1 MNKKSPPGYFMKM
14 AVSLA
19 KRGEGK
25 VNPNPMVGAV
35 VVRGGKVIGKGY
47 HRFFGGPHAEIEAL
61 SAAGRGSRGA
71 EMFVSLEPCCHSG
84 KTAPCTESIIEAG
97 IKKVFVAVKDPN
109 PLVNGKGIARLKRRG
124 IDVHLGLCAEEAENL
139 NRMFFKYMRTGEIFV
154 SLKMAITVDGFIA
167 DRGGKSKWITSDM
180 SRRYAHKLR
189 ASHEAVLVGIDTA
202 RKDDPA
208 LNVRL
213 KGRYRQ
219 PLRVVVDPFL
229 RAQPRMR
236 LFVDDGGEAVIFTT
250 KGRLRPKLFHGLP
263 YPPTI
268 FEFPRQEIP
277 VSEMINAL
285 AGMGVTSLLVEGGAG
300 VFSKFVGEGK
310 VDRMYIFTAG
320 KFFGKGLSPL
330 SGIPEVDIDSPIPIR
345 IEKVR
350 RLKED
355 VLIEAVPIQRRR

>member
-1 MNKKSPPGYFMKM
+1 MSKKSPPGYFMKK
-14 AVSLA
+14 AISLA
-19 KRGEGK
+19 KRGEGR

-61 SAAGRGSRGA
+61 RSAGRDSRGA
-71 EMFVSLEPCCHSG
+71 EMFVTLEPCSHSG
-84 KTAPCTESIIEAG
+84 KTGPCAESIIEAG
-97 IKKVFVAVKDPN
+97 IKRVFVAVKDPN
-109 PLVNGKGIARLKRRG
+109 PLVNGKGIAKLKRGG
-124 IDVHLGLCAEEAENL
+124 IDVRLGLCAEESEEL

-154 SLKMAITVDGFIA
+154 SLKMAITADGFIA
-167 DRGGKSKWITSDM
+167 DRGGKSKWITSDN
-180 SRRYAHKLR
+180 SRIYAHKLR
-189 ASHEAVLVGIDTA
+189 ASHEAILVGIDTV

-219 PLRVVVDPFL
+219 PLRVVIDPYL
-229 RAQPRMR
+229 RADPRMR
-236 LFVDDGGEAVIFTT
+236 LFVDDGGEVVIFTG
-250 KGRLRPKLFHGLP
+250 KGRRRAKSFEGVANR
-263 YPPTI
+263 PTI
-268 FEFPRQEIP
+268 CEFHRQEIA
-277 VSEMINAL
+277 VSEMVDTL

-300 VFSKFVGEGK
+300 VFSKFMGEGR
-310 VDRMYIFTAG
+310 VDRLYIFMAG

-330 SGIPEVDIDSPIPIR
+330 SGIPGVDIDSPIAIR

-355 VLIEAVPIQRRR
+355 VLIEAVPMEWRR

>member
-35 VVRGGKVIGKGY
+35 VVRDGKVVGKGF
-47 HRFFGGPHAEIEAL
+47 HRFFGAPHAEIEAL

-71 EMFVSLEPCCHSG
+71 EMFVTLEPCCHSG
-84 KTAPCTESIIEAG
+84 KTGPCTESIIEAG
-97 IKKVFVAVKDPN
+97 IKRVFVAAKDPN

-124 IDVHLGLCAEEAENL
+124 IDMHIGLCAEEAKNL
-139 NRMFFKYMRTGEIFV
+139 NRMYYKYMRTGEIFV
-154 SLKMAITVDGFIA
+154 SLKMAITADGFIA
-167 DRGGKSKWITSDM
+167 DRGGKSKWITSDI
-180 SRRYAHKLR
+180 SRRYVHKLR

-219 PLRVVVDPFL
+219 PLRVVIDPFL
-229 RAQPRMR
+229 RAKPRMR
-236 LFVDDGGEAVIFTT
+236 LFADDGGDAVIITT
-250 KGRLRPKLFHGLP
+250 KGIRRPQSFQGVQNR
-263 YPPTI
+263 PTI
-268 FEFPRQEIP
+268 IEFPRQEVP
-277 VSEMINAL
+277 VSEMIDAL

-300 VFSKFVGEGK
+300 VFSKFMGEGK
-310 VDRMYIFTAG
+310 VDRMFIFIAG

-330 SGIPEVDIDSPIPIR
+330 SGIPGVDIDSPIPIR

-350 RLKED
+350 RLKQD
-355 VLIEAVPIQRRR
+355 VLIEAVPMERRR